1 MLLVTVVIGAKAE
14 EAVISY
20 EGTSANSI
28 TVNGFTLTIGKSGK
42 NWGGGGKMTIN
53 KKEYVS
59 LKNSNGAKNT
69 LTAPA
74 GKVITGVT
82 FYVTAHV
89 EGTTTARL
97 SDFEG
102 ESCSDA
108 VITSRQFDTSLC
120 DVIVKTLAKPANTV
134 TFTFSDGQV
143 NFVALVTYEDA
154 AADYVDTPVI
164 SVSGATVTL
173 TCATEG
179 AKLYY
184 TTDGT
189 EPTAE
194 SAEYSSPITMTESAT
209 VRAIAV
215 KGENVSDKVVKDVY
229 VAGVGYIAKLGLASG
244 TLNEAK
250 NVWTSHDGRFTLTDN
265 TAGREIQ
272 YTDIASSQDGF
283 KLNHND
289 DYVLQPAADVKVTKI
304 VVVGKTWIKGD
315 AGNASTISI
324 EGFTPESGS
333 FIDYLTGGTSYVKT
347 LTFTADGT
355 VDYGTAIPMN
365 IDNNQL
371 GAYFEVYG
379 EVKPIGDAKVT
390 WNLQVNK
397 DETTVTTTSV
407 SASRPS
413 ITDVTKLALNGLTVE
428 SGKRDVA
435 TNKITTT
442 AEKNANKYISM
453 TFKVADGYVF
463 TPSNVNFGIVAVSED
478 KTIDVEIS
486 DATTSASSSAVIPWN
501 SDPAPTNF
509 AFEGNSFAGTVTVK
523 IYGYGGTSG
532 YRMGSA
538 IVLTGEVYQTAT
550 TYNNGWVS
558 FTPSVDCAVTTENAA
573 AYVATSVGGNNVT
586 MTKVNDMK
594 AGNGYFLY
602 AGASEAKTLV
612 VKGVE
617 EATAPAEN
625 LLKGCTTDTEIDGS
639 ANSIYCLGK
648 LNGTAGLYKVSTTLT
663 VPAGKAYLQA
673 PGSVKVKALNL
684 VFSDSS
690 EATAVKS
697 INAQVE
703 KNEAAVGTKHLLNG
717 QIVIKTQNGFV
728 NPMGVKVK

>member
-14 EAVISY
+14 EAVIY
-20 EGTSANSI
+20 HQGTNANSI
-28 TVNGFTLTIGKSGK
+28 TVNGFTLAITSNSKK
-42 NWGGGGKMTIN
+42 TWQAGGGSMKIN
-53 KKEYVS
+53 GTDYKS
-59 LKNSNGAKNT
+59 LKCSKGAQNT

-74 GKVITGVT
+74 GKVITKVT
-82 FYVTAHV
+82 FYATTHVTT
-89 EGTTTARL
+89 GPGKL
-97 SDFEG
+97 SEFEG
-102 ESCSDA
+102 VTCSDEVSTLQQYGTSCN
-108 VITSRQFDTSLC
+108 VIE
-120 DVIVKTLAKPANTV
+120 KTLAKPANTV
-134 TFTFSDGQV
+134 TFNFSTQQV
-143 NFVALVTYEDA
+143 CFVALVTFEDA
-154 AADYVDTPVI
+154 PADYVATPQI

-173 TCATEG
+173 TCDTKDTEIF
-179 AKLYY
+179 Y

-189 EPTAE
+189 EPT
-194 SAEYSSPITMTESAT
+194 SASTKYSSAITLTESVT
-209 VRAIAV
+209 VRAIAI
-215 KGENVSDKVVKDVY
+215 KGEQKSEETAKDIY
-229 VAGVGYIAKLGLASG
+229 VAGKGALATLGSKGGA
-244 TLNEAK
+244 LNVAK
-250 NVWTSHDGRFTLTDN
+250 NVWTSNDGMFTLTDN
-265 TAGREIQ
+265 TAGRTIDAV
-272 YTDIASSQDGF
+272 TLSASNDGF

-304 VVVGKTWIKGD
+304 VVVGKTWIQGN

-333 FIDYLTGGTSYVKT
+333 FIDYLSGGTSYVKT

-355 VDYGTAIPMN
+355 VDYGTAIPMH
-365 IDNNQL
+365 IGNNQL

-442 AEKNANKYISM
+442 AEKDANKYISM

-550 TYNNGWVS
+550 TFDNGWVS

-573 AYVATSVGGNNVT
+573 AYVATSVDGNNVT

-617 EATAPAEN
+617 EATAPVEN

-648 LNGTAGLYKVSTTLT
+648 LSGTAGLYKVSTTLT

-673 PGSVKVKALNL
+673 PASVKVKALNL

-728 NPMGVKVK
+728 NLMGVKVK

>member
-1 MLLVTVVIGAKAE
+1 MRRILSLLMLLVTVVIGAKAE

-28 TVNGFTLTIGKSGK
+28 DLSNGFTLTIGKSGK
-42 NWGGGGKMTIN
+42 NWGSGGRMTIN
-53 KKEYVS
+53 TEEYVS

-74 GKVITGVT
+74 GKVITGVK

-89 EGTTTARL
+89 EGKTAKL
-97 SDFEG
+97 SEFEG
-102 ESCSDA
+102 VTCSDA
-108 VITSRQFDTSLC
+108 VNTSRQFDTSLC
-120 DVIVKTLAKPANTV
+120 DVIEKTLAKPANTV
-134 TFTFSDGQV
+134 TFTFSSNQV

-194 SAEYSSPITMTESAT
+194 SAEYSSPIKMTESAT

-215 KGENVSDKVVKDVY
+215 KGENVSDKVEKDVY
-229 VAGVGYIAKLGLASG
+229 VAGVGYMAKLGLASG
-244 TLNEAK
+244 TLNDAQ
-250 NVWTSHDGRFTLTDN
+250 NVWTSDDGRFTLTDN
-265 TAGREIQ
+265 TAGRTIQ
-272 YTDIASSQDGF
+272 YTNIAGSQDGF

-304 VVVGKTWIKGD
+304 VVVGKTWIQGN

-324 EGFTPESGS
+324 GGFTPESGS

-347 LTFTADGT
+347 LTFTADET
-355 VDYGTAIPMN
+355 VDYGTAIPMH
-365 IDNNQL
+365 IANNQL
-371 GAYFEVYG
+371 GAYLEVY
-379 EVKPIGDAKVT
+379 
-390 WNLQVNK
+390 
-397 DETTVTTTSV
+397 
-407 SASRPS
+407 
-413 ITDVTKLALNGLTVE
+413 
-428 SGKRDVA
+428 
-435 TNKITTT
+435 
-442 AEKNANKYISM
+442 
-453 TFKVADGYVF
+453 
-463 TPSNVNFGIVAVSED
+463 
-478 KTIDVEIS
+478 
-486 DATTSASSSAVIPWN
+486 
-501 SDPAPTNF
+501 
-509 AFEGNSFAGTVTVK
+509 
-523 IYGYGGTSG
+523 
-532 YRMGSA
+532 
-538 IVLTGEVYQTAT
+538 GEVYQTAT
-550 TYNNGWVS
+550 TYDNGWVS

-573 AYVATSVGGNNVT
+573 AYVATSVDGNNVT

-728 NPMGVKVK
+728 NLMGVKVK

>member
-14 EAVISY
+14 EAVIY
-20 EGTSANSI
+20 HQGTNANSI
-28 TVNGFTLTIGKSGK
+28 TVNGFTLAITSNSKK
-42 NWGGGGKMTIN
+42 TWQAGGGDMTVN
-53 KKEYVS
+53 GTNRKS

-82 FYVTAHV
+82 FYVTTAKN
-89 EGTTTARL
+89 EGPGML
-97 SDFEG
+97 SEFEG
-102 ESCSDA
+102 EPCSD
-108 VITSRQFDTSLC
+108 VVSTSQQYGTSC
-120 DVIVKTLAKPANTV
+120 DVIEKTLAKPANTV
-134 TFTFSDGQV
+134 TFTFSSKQV
-143 NFVALVTYEDA
+143 NFVALVTFEDA
-154 AADYVDTPVI
+154 AADYVATPDI

-173 TCATEG
+173 TCATDG

-189 EPTAE
+189 VPTAE
-194 SAEYSSPITMTESAT
+194 STEYSSPIKMTESAT

-215 KGENVSDKVVKDVY
+215 KGENVSNEVVKDVY
-229 VAGVGYIAKLGLASG
+229 VAGVGYIAKLGFASG
-244 TLNEAK
+244 TLNDAQ
-250 NVWTSHDGRFTLTDN
+250 NVWTSNDGMFTLTNN
-265 TAGREIQ
+265 TRTISNTSIAG
-272 YTDIASSQDGF
+272 SQDGF
-283 KLNHND
+283 KLNHTD

-304 VVVGKTWIKGD
+304 VVVGKTWLQGN

-347 LTFTADGT
+347 ITFTADGT
-355 VDYGTAIPMN
+355 VDYGTAIPMH
-365 IDNNQL
+365 IGNNQL
-371 GAYFEVYG
+371 GAYLEVY
-379 EVKPIGDAKVT
+379 
-390 WNLQVNK
+390 
-397 DETTVTTTSV
+397 
-407 SASRPS
+407 
-413 ITDVTKLALNGLTVE
+413 
-428 SGKRDVA
+428 
-435 TNKITTT
+435 
-442 AEKNANKYISM
+442 
-453 TFKVADGYVF
+453 
-463 TPSNVNFGIVAVSED
+463 
-478 KTIDVEIS
+478 
-486 DATTSASSSAVIPWN
+486 
-501 SDPAPTNF
+501 
-509 AFEGNSFAGTVTVK
+509 
-523 IYGYGGTSG
+523 
-532 YRMGSA
+532 
-538 IVLTGEVYQTAT
+538 GEVYQTAT
-550 TYNNGWVS
+550 TYDNGWVS

-573 AYVATSVGGNNVT
+573 AYVATSVDGNNVT

-612 VKGVE
+612 VKGVQ
-617 EATAPAEN
+617 EATAPVEN

-648 LNGTAGLYKVSTTLT
+648 LSDTAGLYKVSTTLT

-673 PGSVKVKALNL
+673 PGVVKVKALNL

-728 NPMGVKVK
+728 NLMGVKVK